1 MRVRT
6 TTVLAPLT
14 CLVLAGVLTTACTTD
29 DARVER
35 AESARREMAR
45 AAGALSATVLRPA
58 AERAFARAGHPVQG
72 VLTCAN
78 EPTAGRSS
86 PEAGGQSAGTDG
98 REEADREGDGAVEV
112 HCTGTTRDGDPLV
125 FEGRLRP
132 EVLAERETGDD
143 GLRGVFSGRVGGAEV
158 FAMDCFQCAPAL
170 AGEDTGE
177 GGPEPDGSG
186 EAAGESGG
194 GTG

>member
-6 TTVLAPLT
+6 TTVLAPLA
-14 CLVLAGVLTTACTTD
+14 CLLLASALTTACTTD

-35 AESARREMAR
+35 AEAARREMAR

-78 EPTAGRSS
+78 EPPSGSPSPGAG
-86 PEAGGQSAGTDG
+86 EQSAGAEG
-98 REEADREGDGAVEV
+98 REEAEREGDGAVEV
-112 HCTGTTRDGDPLV
+112 HCTGTTRDGDHLV
-125 FEGRLRP
+125 FEGRLRT
-132 EVLAERETGDD
+132 EVLADREAGDD
-143 GLRGVFSGRVGGAEV
+143 GLHGVFSGRVGGAEV
-158 FAMDCFQCAPAL
+158 FTMDCFQCAPAL
-170 AGEDTGE
+170 AGETAED
-177 GGPEPDGSG
+177 GGAGSDGSE
-186 EAAGESGG
+186 EAAGRTGD

>member
-14 CLVLAGVLTTACTTD
+14 CLALAGVLTTACTSD

-35 AESARREMAR
+35 AQDARREMAR

-58 AERAFARAGHPVQG
+58 AERAFARSGHPVQG

-78 EPTAGRSS
+78 EPSAGTS
-86 PEAGGQSAGTDG
+86 PAGAGERSAGTDD
-98 REEADREGDGAVEV
+98 RTEAAEEDDGAVEV
-112 HCTGTTRDGDPLV
+112 HCTGTTLAGDPLV

-132 EVLAERETGDD
+132 EVLAEREAGDD
-143 GLRGVFSGRVGGAEV
+143 GLRGAFSGTVGGTEV

-170 AGEDTGE
+170 AGEDAE
-177 GGPEPDGSG
+177 GGGARPHGSG
-186 EAAGESGG
+186 ETAGEAVDG
-194 GTG
+194 